1 MQVSAPEPPAALP
14 AAQSRPVAAGEG
26 VRPLVLVHNFELQ
39 VLEGEIAH
47 LRVVAAAVGEV
58 AVQLL
63 EPDRQEGVLLN
74 ARVVGEGQLRKR
86 VLRLG
91 PLQEVDAYALEAG
104 GERRGVAQQP
114 RQIGGRRTLGE
125 CEIASRRRAR
135 L

>member
-39 VLEGEIAH
+39 VLQGEIAH

-63 EPDRQEGVLLN
+63 EGSLLFGRHESG
-74 ARVVGEGQLRKR
+74 RV
-86 VLRLG
+86 
-91 PLQEVDAYALEAG
+91 
-104 GERRGVAQQP
+104 QQV
-114 RQIGGRRTLGE
+114 
-125 CEIASRRRAR
+125 S
-135 L
+135 

>member
-1 MQVSAPEPPAALP
+1 MQVSTPEPPAALP

-104 GERRGVAQQP
+104 GERRGVSAA
-114 RQIGGRRTLGE
+114 E
-125 CEIASRRRAR
+125 RAR
-135 L
+135 GQTPLLSPC

>member
-1 MQVSAPEPPAALP
+1 MQVSTPEPPAALP

-63 EPDRQEGVLLN
+63 ERLRSGNGTTDPTGRIHREKDVLL
-74 ARVVGEGQLRKR
+74 
-86 VLRLG
+86 
-91 PLQEVDAYALEAG
+91 
-104 GERRGVAQQP
+104 
-114 RQIGGRRTLGE
+114 
-125 CEIASRRRAR
+125 
-135 L
+135 